1 MTNEKNTSCMGVTVP
16 SIPLE
21 DGETATNVMIV
32 ARTERLHA
40 DGRIEERYVWTSS
53 AAPLAMQ
60 IGMADILADFVN
72 SDQEES

>member
-1 MTNEKNTSCMGVTVP
+1 MTNEKDTSCMGVALP
-16 SIPLE
+16 RIPLE

-60 IGMADILADFVN
+60 IGMADILADFVT

>member
-1 MTNEKNTSCMGVTVP
+1 MTNEKNTSCMGVTVRR
-16 SIPLE
+16 IPLE

-60 IGMADILADFVN
+60 IGMADILADFVS

>member
-1 MTNEKNTSCMGVTVP
+1 MTNENNTSCMGVTVP
-16 SIPLE
+16 RIPLE

-40 DGRIEERYVWTSS
+40 DGRVEERYVWTSS